1 MKRVLVTGGS
11 GFIGIHL
18 IDHLICLGYEV
29 SNIDINPPLNGVNI
43 EKWQETSILDLEK
56 IESHILHF
64 QPNFIVH
71 LAAVTTQDAKSLNE
85 FEVNILGTEI
95 VLKAAS
101 RLKNLQKFIFT
112 STQYVVT
119 PGMNHSS
126 TTSTPYGLYGAS
138 KLEGEKLTQ
147 EILKF
152 CSWTVIRPTAIWGP
166 WHTILSQ
173 GLWKEIHKRRYF
185 HPTRDFAVKG
195 YGYVKN
201 SVWQIE
207 KILQAPDEVTSGKI
221 FYIGDGNL
229 RQSAWVGAFSEA
241 LRSRKLLYVPR
252 IVIFL
257 LSEIGEVLKKR
268 GIAFPIFRS
277 RYQNLVTSNP
287 VPLETTLSLFGTPPV
302 SLNEAINETADWYMS
317 IENSGHTNPKNSR
330 G

>member
-18 IDHLICLGYEV
+18 VDHLICLGYEV
-29 SNIDINPPLNGVNI
+29 SNLDINPPLNGLNI
-43 EKWQETSILDLEK
+43 ENWQKTSILELQE
-56 IESHILHF
+56 IESHILNF
-64 QPNFIVH
+64 QPHFIVH

-95 VLKAAS
+95 LLKASS
-101 RLKNLQKFIFT
+101 RLENLQKFIFT

-119 PGMNHSS
+119 PGASHST

-138 KLEGEKLTQ
+138 KLEGENLTQ
-147 EILKF
+147 EILEF

-166 WHTILSQ
+166 WHPILSQ
-173 GLWKEIHKRRYF
+173 GLWRQIYKRRYF

-201 SVWQIE
+201 CAWQIE

-229 RQSAWVGAFSEA
+229 RQSAWVSAFSQA
-241 LRSRKLLYVPR
+241 LRGRKLFYVPR
-252 IVIFL
+252 IMIFL
-257 LSEIGEVLKKR
+257 LSELGEVLIKR

-277 RYQNLVTSNP
+277 RFRNLVTSNP
-287 VPLETTLSLFGTPPV
+287 APLETTLSLFGTPPV
-302 SLNEAINETADWYMS
+302 SLDEAINETAQWYLS
-317 IENSGHTNPKNSR
+317 LENSGRTTPRSAR

>member
-18 IDHLICLGYEV
+18 MDHLIGLGYEV
-29 SNIDINPPLNGVNI
+29 SNLDINRPLNGLHV
-43 EKWQETSILDLEK
+43 EKWKKLSILDFDELQ
-56 IESHILHF
+56 SHVLHF
-64 QPNFIVH
+64 QPHFIVH

-85 FEVNILGTEI
+85 FDVNILGTEI
-95 VLKAAS
+95 VLKVAS
-101 RLKNLQKFIFT
+101 KLENLEKFIFT

-119 PGMNHSS
+119 PGTSHSS
-126 TTSTPYGLYGAS
+126 AISTPYGLYGAS
-138 KLEGEKLTQ
+138 KLEGEKITA
-147 EILKF
+147 EMLKF

-166 WHTILSQ
+166 WHPILSQ
-173 GLWKEIHKRRYF
+173 GLWKQIHKRRYF
-185 HPTRDFAVKG
+185 HPTRDFSVKG

-207 KILQAPDEVTSGKI
+207 KILKTSDQITSGKI
-221 FYIGDGNL
+221 FYIGDGNF
-229 RQSAWVGAFSEA
+229 RQSTWVSAFSQA
-241 LRSRKLLYVPR
+241 LRGRKLLYVPR

-257 LSEIGEVLKKR
+257 LSELGEVLNKR

-277 RYQNLVTSNP
+277 RYRNLVTSNP

-302 SLNEAINETADWYMS
+302 AFDDAIHETVDWYLS
-317 IENSGHTNPKNSR
+317 LENSGPTTHKNTK